1 MTTMGSSGRASRS
14 RVIRFSL
21 IRSPS
26 SAPPSSG
33 DGDHGVSGPVST
45 TNNIPLANGSYVGS
59 LIADVGIL
67 PVGPRRILTD
77 C

>member
-45 TNNIPLANGSYVGS
+45 TNNIPLANDSYVGS
-59 LIADVGIL
+59 LIADVTGYF
-67 PVGPRRILTD
+67 P
-77 C
+77 